1 MNRIAVLIVDDYI
14 DNRLLLGQ
22 IAEILGYDYTYANN
36 GAMALEAL
44 NQKHFDIILM
54 DIEMPVLNGIE
65 TTRKIRNL
73 YNKDKARTPIIAIT
87 AHFVEDFAQKY
98 ADVGFNDFLTK
109 PYTMEKLEE
118 LINKTLA

>member
-1 MNRIAVLIVDDYI
+1 MKKISVLIVDDYI
-14 DNRLLLGQ
+14 DNRLLIGQ

-36 GAMALEAL
+36 GALALDAL
-44 NQKHFDIILM
+44 NAKNYDIILM

-73 YNKDKARTPIIAIT
+73 HNRDKSRTPIIAIT
-87 AHFVEDFAQKY
+87 AHFVEDFANKY
-98 ADVGFNDFLTK
+98 YDVGFNDFLTK

-118 LINKTLA
+118 LIIKTLS